1 MVETSQALAQA
12 TSSRRYLVCVDGRK
26 ECRVALRMACM
37 KAQARGG
44 QITLLN
50 VVPPADF
57 QTLGSIAD
65 RMRIERLQEGETLL
79 ASLSDEAQGDFGI
92 TPTLLLLEGSAG
104 EKIVETAMNDPN
116 IVILVVGISQ
126 NQHSG
131 VGKLSAWLI
140 GQLNTT
146 LFIPILMVPGNLTD
160 QQLSNLV

>member
-1 MVETSQALAQA
+1 MISTTPAQA
-12 TSSRRYLVCVDGRK
+12 ESNRRYLVCVDGRK

-37 KAQARGG
+37 KVKARSGH
-44 QITLLN
+44 ITLLN

-65 RMRIERLQEGETLL
+65 RMRIERLQEGEALL

-116 IVILVVGISQ
+116 IVILVLGISQ
-126 NQHSG
+126 HQNTG
-131 VGKLSAWLI
+131 IGKLSAWLAS
-140 GQLNTT
+140 QLNTT

-160 QQLSNLV
+160 EQLSNLV